1 MPSDSGKRVVAFVR
15 SVLPAEPAHFLLLL
29 GATFLFIAHGLR
41 WWVSP
46 RAIARS
52 PWVDSSG
59 FDFPHWVNYVA
70 IMALPMWAAGAAA
83 GFVCLLPA
91 RRALRRLMF
100 AVLLP
105 AFATLLMIPIVGAI
119 WFPEEVGLFYQSVN
133 DTGNRLPQA
142 ILTVLR
148 SLGPG
153 LQIAA
158 TGFIL
163 VAIFT
168 ALFSRGRA
176 TLPIRLRFPFGG
188 TAANLPAEEGRRTAI
203 FVWMMICLVPLVNV
217 LNLGLVFSVYRL
229 SWRVQASNGA
239 LHFSVNHIID
249 ALSLFPLVVLAL
261 GKDRRAT
268 LKGVVRSAS
277 PKYFAIA
284 AFIPIAIASALPLG
298 LYFVEMN
305 HSAVY
310 GSGQYISPKLS
321 DYLGVP
327 SAALLWFL
335 LPAFVEEIAWRGY
348 LQPRFVQK
356 YGVTRGIFFVGLV
369 WGAFHF
375 AFDFHS
381 SMTASGALIQIFQ
394 RLSET
399 IAQSYVLGW
408 LTIRS
413 RSILPAT
420 VAHRIFNATVVSV
433 FSPQPARTPLW
444 IVIAVWAIVGY
455 ILFRYFPVSAMDEDA
470 PSDATPDYEAAL

>member
-1 MPSDSGKRVVAFVR
+1 MPPAIGKRVLAFVR
-15 SVLPAEPAHFLLLL
+15 SVLPAERVHFLLLF

-46 RAIARS
+46 QAIAQW
-52 PWVDSSG
+52 PWVDSSS
-59 FDFPHWVNYVA
+59 FDFPRWVNYVA

-83 GFVCLLPA
+83 GFVCLVRIQRP
-91 RRALRRLMF
+91 LRRLMF

-119 WFPEEVGLFYQSVN
+119 WFREEVGLVYQSVN

-168 ALFSRGRA
+168 AFFSMGRA
-176 TLPIRLRFPFGG
+176 TQPIRLRFPFGG
-188 TAANLPAEEGRRTAI
+188 TAANLPAEEDRRTAI

-217 LNLGLVFSVYRL
+217 LNLGLVFTVYRL
-229 SWRVQASNGA
+229 SWKAQASNGA

-249 ALSLFPLVVLAL
+249 ALSLLPLVVLAL
-261 GKDRRAT
+261 GKDRRAA

-284 AFIPIAIASALPLG
+284 ALIPIAIASALPLG
-298 LYFVEMN
+298 LYFVEVN

-310 GSGQYISPKLS
+310 GLGQYISPKLS
-321 DYLGVP
+321 DYIGAP

-348 LQPRFVQK
+348 LQPRLVRK
-356 YGVTRGIFFVGLV
+356 YGLIRGIFFVGIV

-375 AFDFHS
+375 AFDFGAS
-381 SMTASGALIQIFQ
+381 LTAAGVLIHIAQ

-420 VAHRIFNATVVSV
+420 VAHGIFNVTVVSA
-433 FSPQPARTPLW
+433 FSQQPVRTPLW
-444 IVIAVWAIVGY
+444 IVIAAWAIVGY
-455 ILFRYFPVSAMDEDA
+455 LLFRYFPAPAADEDIA
-470 PSDATPDYEAAL
+470 TDPSTNYEAAT

>member
-1 MPSDSGKRVVAFVR
+1 MPSDSGKRIVGFVR
-15 SVLPAEPAHFLLLL
+15 SVLPAERAHFLLLF

-46 RAIARS
+46 QAIARS

-59 FDFPHWVNYVA
+59 FDFPRWVNYVA

-83 GFVCLLPA
+83 GFVCLVPV
-91 RRALRRLMF
+91 RRPLRRLVF
-100 AVLLP
+100 AILLP
-105 AFATLLMIPIVGAI
+105 TSAALLMIPIVGAVR
-119 WFPEEVGLFYQSVN
+119 FPEEVGLFYQSVN
-133 DTGNRLPQA
+133 ETNNRMPQA

-158 TGFIL
+158 TGCIL
-163 VAIFT
+163 IVIFT
-168 ALFSRGRA
+168 VLFSWGRA

-188 TAANLPAEEGRRTAI
+188 TAADLPPEEERRTAV

-217 LNLGLVFSVYRL
+217 LNLGLVFSIDWL
-229 SWRVQASNGA
+229 SWRVPASNGA

-249 ALSLFPLVVLAL
+249 ALALFPLVVLAL
-261 GKDRRAT
+261 GKDRRAA

-284 AFIPIAIASALPLG
+284 ALIPIAIASALPLG

-310 GSGQYISPKLS
+310 GVGQYISPKLS

-348 LQPRFVQK
+348 LQPRLVQK
-356 YGVTRGIFFVGLV
+356 YGLVRGIFFVGIV

-381 SMTASGALIQIFQ
+381 SVTTAGVLTHMFQ
-394 RLSET
+394 RLAEAV
-399 IAQSYVLGW
+399 AQSYVLGW

-420 VAHRIFNATVVSV
+420 VAHGVFNVTVVAA
-433 FSPQPARTPLW
+433 FSQQPVRTPLW
-444 IVIAVWAIVGY
+444 IVIAAWAVVGY
-455 ILFRYFPVSAMDEDA
+455 LLFRYLPVSVMDEDA